1 MYRDGVTTAKITG
14 TAYGRPASIDV
25 TGDTLMWRARPEAAE
40 NIVTTVHEVRFASW
54 QVQRTSWVGIAFAAL
69 GGVWIVGD
77 GYIIGAVAFTIAA
90 SLIGLRL
97 AQPRRRLVLEV
108 GANQLVLD
116 VEAGSAAAARALAT
130 RIDRA
135 IASGELPASPPTLP

>member
-1 MYRDGVTTAKITG
+1 VYRAGVTTAKITG
-14 TAYGRPASIDV
+14 TAYGRPATIEVS
-25 TGDTLMWRARPEAAE
+25 GDTVAWRARPEAAE
-40 NIVTTVHEVRFASW
+40 NIVTTIHDIRFASW

-77 GYIIGAVAFTIAA
+77 AYVVGAVVFVIAA
-90 SLIGLRL
+90 VLIGLRFG
-97 AQPRRRLVLEV
+97 QPRRRLVLEV

-116 VEAGSAAAARALAT
+116 VDAGSSGPARALAA